1 MIENSQTHD
10 HRRCLML
17 SEQGIFSE
25 LKKHSR
31 LKHLS
36 LHLNEHYDSEKLEVP
51 EFRVNTKDFRNL
63 SSFELHRIYGKGPLV
78 ADDIAQCLI
87 GSPNLKVLALGLA
100 SDIWFDTIPETI
112 VLDSYENILKDLCHI
127 YKDRYSGSPLAL
139 HTLRLGYG
147 VVPLETPD
155 GNDQRYLNKLVE
167 TRGLHVLQ
175 IFNGLATSDDGPESS
190 DDDSDDYSAEDMHHL
205 PMKVNF
211 ELFEDCEALRSVSLT
226 RLHEE
231 GRIWLNDR
239 RRSTIQ
245 ELTIEGFSGAYPNVN
260 ELAGNLS
267 LPHLS
272 KLNVYENLGV
282 CSEEPEFD
290 PLPWHNVLELDL
302 FKDSM
307 INKLEDKGS
316 QLTSLTLSIDL
327 RLHWV
332 FGSLLLYSWLTLII
346 IGGAICSASRP
357 HITN

>member
-1 MIENSQTHD
+1 
-10 HRRCLML
+10 ML
-17 SEQGIFSE
+17 IEQGILSE
-25 LKKHSR
+25 LKKHSG

-36 LHLNEHYDSEKLEVP
+36 LHMNEHCWPDKLNIP
-51 EFRVNTKDFRNL
+51 EFRIDARDFRNL
-63 SSFELHRIYGKGPLV
+63 SSFELHRIYGKGPLL

-87 GSPNLKVLALGLA
+87 GSPNLKVLALGLD
-100 SDIWFDTIPETI
+100 SDVNTDTMFFDSL
-112 VLDSYENILKDLCHI
+112 VLDHYENILKDLCHI
-127 YKDRYSGSPLAL
+127 YKDRYNGSPLAL

-167 TRGLHVLQ
+167 TRGLRVLQ
-175 IFNGLATSDDGPESS
+175 IFNGLATSDGGPESS
-190 DDDSDDYSAEDMHHL
+190 DDDSDGYSAEGMDNL

-211 ELFEDCEALRSVSLT
+211 ELFEDCEALRSLSLT
-226 RLHEE
+226 RLPEE

-245 ELTIEGFSGAYPNVN
+245 ELTIEGFSGKYPNIN
-260 ELAGNLS
+260 ELAGNLR
-267 LPHLS
+267 LPHLA
-272 KLNVYENLGV
+272 KLTVYEILGV

-302 FKDSM
+302 FKDS
-307 INKLEDKGS
+307 ILNTLEDKGS

-332 FGSLLLYSWLTLII
+332 FGPILLYSWLTLII
-346 IGGAICSASRP
+346 IGRASCSTSRP